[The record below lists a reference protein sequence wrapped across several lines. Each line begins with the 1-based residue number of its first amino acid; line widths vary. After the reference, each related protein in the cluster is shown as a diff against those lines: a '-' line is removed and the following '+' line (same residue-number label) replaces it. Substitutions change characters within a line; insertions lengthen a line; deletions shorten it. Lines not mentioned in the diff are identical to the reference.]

1 MTEIIA
7 AIDDWTNTNFLD
19 LNRKLWGFC
28 ELAHRSIAGADQP
41 TVMTINGTSNRQNV
55 TLDDRYEFI
64 TWFRLEKGIRFE
76 ENPDWSFGFR
86 EARYQTAQLRW
97 VIAHRVELGENLI
110 YSLINGF
117 PEQLSV
123 NGFQFVFTNPNG
135 DIDYDHEAIYRTEL
149 GNTVYEKHRF
159 PWNLYVINLN
169 VNFIVCEGYTSQ
181 PGCCEDS
188 LLAESGDC
196 LITES

>member
-7 AIDDWTNTNFLD
+7 ALDNWTNTNFPDLD
-19 LNRKLWGFC
+19 RKLWGFC
-28 ELAHRSIAGADQP
+28 ELAHRTISNADQP
-41 TVMTINGTSNRQNV
+41 TVMTINGTTGRQHV

-64 TWFRLEKGIRFE
+64 TWFRLENGIRFQNNDE
-76 ENPDWSFGFR
+76 WSFGFKESR
-86 EARYQTAQLRW
+86 FQTAKLRW

-110 YSLINGF
+110 YSLVNGL

-123 NGFQFVFTNPNG
+123 LGYQFAFISPEG
-135 DIDYDHEAIYRTEL
+135 DIDYDHESIYRTEL

-159 PWNLYVINLN
+159 PWNIYVINLN
-169 VNFIVCEGYTSQ
+169 VEFIVCEGYTSQ
-181 PGCCEDS
+181 TGCCEDS

-196 LITES
+196 LIIE